1 MKNLFL
7 TFLMLT
13 GFSLLADE
21 LYVNSSGL
29 DGTYYTIQEA
39 VDAAND
45 GDNIYISTVGTY
57 SEDVLI
63 NKTVFL
69 VAGVPDEEFTLS
81 GEIQITAGSGP
92 FEATII
98 GMNNGSV
105 VSSGADP
112 SDKVTVNVISSF
124 ISSVNFGNNY
134 DVHLYDCTVYNST
147 TIRNGQIKGST
158 LSSLTISADNSS
170 STDTVKIMG
179 NYLNSIEYNNTVH
192 YFEICNNMIDG
203 VVSADNQD
211 SNFQYYYPFYINQWN
226 NAGGGTNLISN
237 NTIMSALTM
246 SYNNYIYSYGIRFGF
261 GSDGQNI
268 VVVNNYITTQATNTT
283 YSSYDWA
290 YTMYA
295 PNGLENAYIANN
307 YYYENAYYPEGI
319 NGFDLSS
326 LIDNQSGYNWAYN
339 STTGEISGGD
349 GVDLG
354 LDWIEYRDIDN
365 TTNDIGTAG
374 GPHTWSNYNTIQGK
388 AAVIDLE
395 LPFQLYIGGVHN
407 VKAKS
412 FHKN

>member
-13 GFSLLADE
+13 GFSLLADD

-69 VAGVPDEEFTLS
+69 IAGVPDEQFTLS

-112 SDKVTVNVISSF
+112 SDKVTVNLISSF
-124 ISSVNFGNNY
+124 ISSVNFATNY
-134 DVHLYDCTVYNST
+134 DVHLYDCIVYNST
-147 TIRNGQIKGST
+147 TIRNGQVKGST
-158 LSSLTISADNSS
+158 LSSLTISGDNSS
-170 STDTVKIMG
+170 NTDTVKIMG
-179 NYLNSIEYNNTVH
+179 NYINSIYYSNTDH

-203 VVSADNQD
+203 YVTPDNYD
-211 SNFQYYYPFYINQWN
+211 SNFQYHSPLYINNWN
-226 NAGGGTNLISN
+226 TTGGGTNLISN
-237 NTIMSALTM
+237 NTIISDLTLY
-246 SYNNYIYSYGIRFGF
+246 YNNQIYAYGIRFDYGT
-261 GSDGQNI
+261 DGQN
-268 VVVNNYITTQATNTT
+268 VVIVNNYIFTEANNTS
-283 YSSYDWA
+283 YSSYDHT
-290 YTMYA
+290 YCMYSSS
-295 PNGLENAYIANN
+295 GLDNAYIANN
-307 YYYENAYYPEGI
+307 YYYESSNNVYGI
-319 NGFDLSS
+319 DGFDLSS

>member
-13 GFSLLADE
+13 GFILFADD

-69 VAGVPDEEFTLS
+69 VAGVPDEQFTLS

-147 TIRNGQIKGST
+147 TIRNGQVKGST
-158 LSSLTISADNSS
+158 LSSLTISDDNPS

-179 NYLNSIEYNNTVH
+179 NYLNSIHYNNTVH

-203 VVSADNQD
+203 DVDPDDYDYA
-211 SNFQYYYPFYINQWN
+211 FQYHNPLYINQWN
-226 NAGGGTNLISN
+226 NTGGGTNLISN
-237 NTIMSALTM
+237 NTIISLLTM
-246 SYNNYIYSYGIRFGF
+246 CYNSNINAYGIRFGNA
-261 GSDGQNI
+261 SDGQNI
-268 VVVNNYITTQATNTT
+268 VVVNNYIGVLANNTC
-283 YSSYDWA
+283 YSYNEYA
-290 YTMYA
+290 YVMHA
-295 PNGLENAYIANN
+295 PSGLENAYIANN
-307 YYYENAYYPEGI
+307 YYYEESYYTEGI

-326 LIDNQSGYNWAYN
+326 LIDNQGGFNWPWDN
-339 STTGEISGGD
+339 STGELTGGN
-349 GVDLG
+349 GVDVG